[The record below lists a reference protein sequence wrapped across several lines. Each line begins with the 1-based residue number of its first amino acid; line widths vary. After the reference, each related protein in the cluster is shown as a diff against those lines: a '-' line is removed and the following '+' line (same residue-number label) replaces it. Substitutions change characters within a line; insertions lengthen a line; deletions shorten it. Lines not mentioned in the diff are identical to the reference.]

1 MTGGTHFAKASP
13 LPCLTRRRFAG
24 TAAAALAS
32 AAGVTFATRRAQAAE
47 FAYKY
52 ASNIVVDHPMNL
64 RARGGGALQA
74 GAERPARDPNPN
86 AAR

>member
-13 LPCLTRRRFAG
+13 LPCFTRRRFAG
-24 TAAAALAS
+24 TAAALAS

-47 FAYKY
+47 FGYKY
-52 ASNIVVDHPMNL
+52 ANNIVVDDPMNL

-74 GAERPARDPNPN
+74 GLELPARDPDPN